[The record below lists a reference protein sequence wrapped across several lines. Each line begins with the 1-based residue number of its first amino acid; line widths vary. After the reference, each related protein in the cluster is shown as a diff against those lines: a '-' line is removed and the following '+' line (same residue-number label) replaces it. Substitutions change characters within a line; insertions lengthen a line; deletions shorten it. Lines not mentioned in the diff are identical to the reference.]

1 MRFWNSTPRIL
12 SGLKREGTGL
22 PSGWGSNAVPEG
34 GYWRGTKYGVFGA
47 GALKRGAMDVVIV
60 QNAVDT

>member
-12 SGLKREGTGL
+12 GGLKREGTGF

-47 GALKRGAMDVVIV
+47 GALNRGAMVVVIA
-60 QNAVDT
+60 QIAVDT